1 MKTIPHVA
9 EEGSPCETVYEVGDV
24 VCTTG
29 SYNAYYF
36 SLGGLMTQAVTVGDR
51 YDEKHWINK
60 IGIVQEKPPMF
71 LRLAPDHEE
80 YLMVYFPHAGE
91 ALYIKRE
98 ALVRYECIP
107 PPGSSQS

>member
-1 MKTIPHVA
+1 MKTTPPVA
-9 EEGSPCETVYEVGDV
+9 EDGSPGETSDEVGDL

-29 SYNAYYF
+29 SYDAYYF
-36 SLGGLMTQAVTVGDR
+36 SLGGLMPQAVTVGDR
-51 YDEKHWINK
+51 YDEKLWINK

-71 LRLAPDHEE
+71 LRLVPDHEE

-91 ALYIKRE
+91 ALYIRCE

-107 PPGSSQS
+107 ILDNSQI